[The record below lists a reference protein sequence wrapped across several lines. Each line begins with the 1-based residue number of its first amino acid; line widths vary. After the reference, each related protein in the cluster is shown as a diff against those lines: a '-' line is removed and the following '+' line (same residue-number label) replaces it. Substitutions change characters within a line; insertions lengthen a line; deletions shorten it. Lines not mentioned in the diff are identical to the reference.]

1 MEVAVQQ
8 ALRDPEARR
17 NKAQEFVTKGG
28 AGAPANGS
36 HLRGVASQ
44 FVAGQNA
51 VAEGP
56 YGVGA
61 FMAELTRRL
70 QIRRNK
76 RRAAL
81 PQRDGVG
88 EGQWVAAHVLLA
100 KANKD
105 KRRRT

>member
-1 MEVAVQQ
+1 MA
-8 ALRDPEARR
+8 
-17 NKAQEFVTKGG
+17 
-28 AGAPANGS
+28 
-36 HLRGVASQ
+36 Q
-44 FVAGQNA
+44 FVVGRDG

-56 YGVGA
+56 WGVRA
-61 FMAELTRRL
+61 FMAELTLRAE
-70 QIRRNK
+70 IGRNK